1 MKTQQIIRITSIDE
15 PISKIKLLGKVEAQ
29 CNIFT
34 EYHPWNSAPLH
45 TVRIHTGDKP
55 FAVIIYKPYL
65 TNIKLEYFLEL
76 DGFKKGHGH
85 YIDSQDEI
93 FSRFYFDSEHLAEHY
108 PNIVGIDKGL
118 FRNAKQELNE

>member
-15 PISKIKLLGKVEAQ
+15 PISKIKLLGNIEAQ
-29 CNIFT
+29 CNI
-34 EYHPWNSAPLH
+34 YSPLTNIRLY

-65 TNIKLEYFLEL
+65 TNITLEYFLEL

-85 YIDSQDEI
+85 YINREDEI

-108 PNIVGIDKGL
+108 PNTVRIDRGL